1 MAEGNG
7 YGFEPET
14 LNLEPE
20 TLNINL

>member
-7 YGFEPET
+7 YGFELET